1 MKENELD
8 LGGIE
13 AGTYKVYSYRWVV
26 LGVYLLIT
34 AIIQLMWATFF
45 SISTDAWH
53 FYNFTDGVKGENAIN
68 LFSIV
73 FMVGMIIL
81 SIPAL
86 AAFEKWGFKKAVGFG
101 ALLTGV
107 CGLARGFVGD
117 NYTLVLVAT
126 VGFAVAQPFILNAPG
141 LVAGKWFP
149 ESERATANGVGI
161 LASYLGI
168 ASGLLITPL
177 LLDGGVSIKSIL
189 MIYGVVAAIA
199 AALFLVL
206 AKEKPPTPPCSEEE
220 AIRVDFKEGMKT
232 AFKRKDFLLSVAMF
246 FCLLGVFN
254 TFFTMIEP
262 LIDAMTGGT
271 VSSTD
276 AGIIGVVVL
285 FTGII
290 GSFVISMFS
299 DKDKLHRRLP
309 YMVIGNILGLVGILS
324 FIMLS
329 GFKGMLIAAVLYG
342 FFTIGSAPVVLT
354 FAAESA
360 YPTSE
365 GTSEGLLMFSG
376 NVSGVIFLGL
386 ASMMGGNHMAVM
398 IGIAAISVIPVILML
413 IAKEEKL
420 SQL

>member
-1 MKENELD
+1 M
-8 LGGIE
+8 
-13 AGTYKVYSYRWVV
+13 KVYPYRWVV

-45 SISTDAWH
+45 SVTTDAWH
-53 FYNFTDGVKGENAIN
+53 FYNFTDAVKGENAIS
-68 LFSIV
+68 LLSII
-73 FMVGMIIL
+73 FMVGMIVL

-107 CGLARGFVGD
+107 CGLARGFMGD

-161 LASYLGI
+161 LASYVGI

-177 LLDGGVSIKSIL
+177 LLDSGVSLKSIL

-199 AALFLVL
+199 AALFLIL
-206 AKEKPPTPPCSEEE
+206 AKEKPPTPPCTEDE
-220 AIRVDFKEGMKT
+220 ALRVDFKEGMKT
-232 AFKRKDFLLSVAMF
+232 AFKKKDFLLSVAMF

-262 LIDAMTGGT
+262 LIDSMTGGS

-290 GSFVISMFS
+290 GSFVISMLS
-299 DKDKLHRRLP
+299 DKDKRHRRLP
-309 YMVIGNILGLVGILS
+309 YMLIGNIAGLVGILS
-324 FIMLS
+324 FIMFS
-329 GFKGMLIAAVLYG
+329 GFKGMLVAAVLYG

-386 ASMMGGNHMAVM
+386 ASMMGGNHLAVM
-398 IGIAAISVIPVILML
+398 IGIAVISVVPIILMFV
-413 IAKEEKL
+413 AKEEKL
-420 SQL
+420 SKL